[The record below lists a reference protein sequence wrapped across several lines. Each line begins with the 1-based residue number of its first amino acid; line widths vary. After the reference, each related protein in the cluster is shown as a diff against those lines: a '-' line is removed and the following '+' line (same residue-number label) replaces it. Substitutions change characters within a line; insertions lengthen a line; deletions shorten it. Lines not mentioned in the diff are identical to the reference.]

1 MNKKI
6 KNFIFLA
13 TFTLITNFLSCQ
25 QTNIEDNNF
34 HFDNNITDEELSV
47 IFSTSELNL
56 NPHTSSNLDE
66 SQILLGE
73 TNPESQITFS
83 DDESNLEKSSVWL
96 FVRMILVLIL
106 VIVAIYALMKFFKKK
121 STEVKSSDDFLRSV
135 SSLSF
140 GPGKSVE
147 IVTLIDKAYVLGVT
161 EKSIN
166 LIAEIDDKELIESLN
181 LNHDKK
187 SNVSKP
193 INFAEVLD
201 MFVNPKN
208 KRKASVLDDETEKTE
223 EGSV

>member
-1 MNKKI
+1 MGNLKKYI
-6 KNFIFLA
+6 LF
-13 TFTLITNFLSCQ
+13 TFFVAFVNVFVFS
-25 QTNIEDNNF
+25 QTD
-34 HFDNNITDEELSV
+34 TSQSSSV
-47 IFSTSELNL
+47 E
-56 NPHTSSNLDE
+56 SSVLDE

-140 GPGKSVE
+140 GPGISVE

>member
-1 MNKKI
+1 MGNLKKYI
-6 KNFIFLA
+6 LF
-13 TFTLITNFLSCQ
+13 TFFVAFVNVFVFS
-25 QTNIEDNNF
+25 QTDISQSS
-34 HFDNNITDEELSV
+34 SV
-47 IFSTSELNL
+47 E
-56 NPHTSSNLDE
+56 SSVLDE

-83 DDESNLEKSSVWL
+83 GDESNLEKSSVWL

>member
-1 MNKKI
+1 
-6 KNFIFLA
+6 
-13 TFTLITNFLSCQ
+13 
-25 QTNIEDNNF
+25 
-34 HFDNNITDEELSV
+34 
-47 IFSTSELNL
+47 
-56 NPHTSSNLDE
+56 
-66 SQILLGE
+66 
-73 TNPESQITFS
+73 
-83 DDESNLEKSSVWL
+83 
-96 FVRMILVLIL
+96 MILVLIL

>member
-1 MNKKI
+1 MGNLKKYI
-6 KNFIFLA
+6 LF
-13 TFTLITNFLSCQ
+13 TFFVAFVNVFVFS
-25 QTNIEDNNF
+25 QTD
-34 HFDNNITDEELSV
+34 TSQSSSV
-47 IFSTSELNL
+47 E
-56 NPHTSSNLDE
+56 SSVLDE

-83 DDESNLEKSSVWL
+83 GDESNLEKSSVWL

-208 KRKASVLDDETEKTE
+208 KRKASVLDDEAEKTE

>member
-1 MNKKI
+1 VGKLGNLKKYI
-6 KNFIFLA
+6 LF
-13 TFTLITNFLSCQ
+13 TFFVTFVNVFVFS
-25 QTNIEDNNF
+25 QTD
-34 HFDNNITDEELSV
+34 TSQSSSV
-47 IFSTSELNL
+47 E
-56 NPHTSSNLDE
+56 SSVLDE

-135 SSLSF
+135 SSLAF

-187 SNVSKP
+187 SNVTKP

-208 KRKASVLDDETEKTE
+208 KRKASVLDDEAEKTE

>member
-1 MNKKI
+1 MAFVNV
-6 KNFIFLA
+6 FVF
-13 TFTLITNFLSCQ
+13 S
-25 QTNIEDNNF
+25 QTD
-34 HFDNNITDEELSV
+34 TSQSSSV
-47 IFSTSELNL
+47 E
-56 NPHTSSNLDE
+56 SSVLDE

-96 FVRMILVLIL
+96 FIRMILVLIL

>member
-1 MNKKI
+1 MAFVNV
-6 KNFIFLA
+6 FVF
-13 TFTLITNFLSCQ
+13 S
-25 QTNIEDNNF
+25 QTD
-34 HFDNNITDEELSV
+34 TSQSSSV
-47 IFSTSELNL
+47 E
-56 NPHTSSNLDE
+56 SSVLDE

-208 KRKASVLDDETEKTE
+208 KRKASVLDDEAEKTE

>member
-1 MNKKI
+1 MGNLKKYI
-6 KNFIFLA
+6 LF
-13 TFTLITNFLSCQ
+13 TFFVAFVNVFVFS
-25 QTNIEDNNF
+25 QTD
-34 HFDNNITDEELSV
+34 TSQSSSV
-47 IFSTSELNL
+47 E
-56 NPHTSSNLDE
+56 SSVLDE

-135 SSLSF
+135 SSLAF

>member
-1 MNKKI
+1 MGNLKKYI
-6 KNFIFLA
+6 LF
-13 TFTLITNFLSCQ
+13 TFFVAFVNVFVFS
-25 QTNIEDNNF
+25 QTD
-34 HFDNNITDEELSV
+34 TSQSSSV
-47 IFSTSELNL
+47 E
-56 NPHTSSNLDE
+56 SSVLDE

-208 KRKASVLDDETEKTE
+208 KRKASVLDDEAEKTE

>member
-1 MNKKI
+1 MAFVNV
-6 KNFIFLA
+6 FVF
-13 TFTLITNFLSCQ
+13 S
-25 QTNIEDNNF
+25 QTD
-34 HFDNNITDEELSV
+34 TSQSSSV
-47 IFSTSELNL
+47 E
-56 NPHTSSNLDE
+56 SSVLDE

-187 SNVSKP
+187 SNVTKP

>member
-1 MNKKI
+1 MAFVNV
-6 KNFIFLA
+6 FVF
-13 TFTLITNFLSCQ
+13 S
-25 QTNIEDNNF
+25 QTD
-34 HFDNNITDEELSV
+34 TSQSSSV
-47 IFSTSELNL
+47 E
-56 NPHTSSNLDE
+56 SSVLDE

>member
-1 MNKKI
+1 
-6 KNFIFLA
+6 
-13 TFTLITNFLSCQ
+13 
-25 QTNIEDNNF
+25 
-34 HFDNNITDEELSV
+34 
-47 IFSTSELNL
+47 
-56 NPHTSSNLDE
+56 
-66 SQILLGE
+66 
-73 TNPESQITFS
+73 
-83 DDESNLEKSSVWL
+83 
-96 FVRMILVLIL
+96 MILVLIL

-135 SSLSF
+135 SSLAF

>member
-1 MNKKI
+1 MNEA
-6 KNFIFLA
+6 FISSIAFFPSIS
-13 TFTLITNFLSCQ
+13 TVFQLS
-25 QTNIEDNNF
+25 
-34 HFDNNITDEELSV
+34 SV
-47 IFSTSELNL
+47 E
-56 NPHTSSNLDE
+56 SSVLDE

>member
-1 MNKKI
+1 MAFVNV
-6 KNFIFLA
+6 FVF
-13 TFTLITNFLSCQ
+13 S
-25 QTNIEDNNF
+25 QTD
-34 HFDNNITDEELSV
+34 TSQSSSV
-47 IFSTSELNL
+47 E
-56 NPHTSSNLDE
+56 SSVLDE

-135 SSLSF
+135 SSLAF

-187 SNVSKP
+187 SNVTKP

>member
-1 MNKKI
+1 MGNLKKYI
-6 KNFIFLA
+6 LF
-13 TFTLITNFLSCQ
+13 TFFVTFVNVFVFS
-25 QTNIEDNNF
+25 QTD
-34 HFDNNITDEELSV
+34 TSQSSSV
-47 IFSTSELNL
+47 E
-56 NPHTSSNLDE
+56 SSVLDE

-135 SSLSF
+135 SSLAF

-208 KRKASVLDDETEKTE
+208 KRKTSVLDDETEKTE

>member
-1 MNKKI
+1 VGKLGNLKKYI
-6 KNFIFLA
+6 LF
-13 TFTLITNFLSCQ
+13 TFFVAFVNVFVFS
-25 QTNIEDNNF
+25 QTD
-34 HFDNNITDEELSV
+34 TSQ
-47 IFSTSELNL
+47 STSVE
-56 NPHTSSNLDE
+56 SSVLDE

-135 SSLSF
+135 SSLAF

>member
-1 MNKKI
+1 MA
-6 KNFIFLA
+6 FVSVFV
-13 TFTLITNFLSCQ
+13 FS
-25 QTNIEDNNF
+25 QTD
-34 HFDNNITDEELSV
+34 TSQSSSV
-47 IFSTSELNL
+47 E
-56 NPHTSSNLDE
+56 SSVLDE

-187 SNVSKP
+187 SNVTKP

>member
-1 MNKKI
+1 MGKLGNLKKYI
-6 KNFIFLA
+6 LF
-13 TFTLITNFLSCQ
+13 TFFVAFVNVFVFS
-25 QTNIEDNNF
+25 QTD
-34 HFDNNITDEELSV
+34 TSQSSSV
-47 IFSTSELNL
+47 E
-56 NPHTSSNLDE
+56 SSVLDE

-83 DDESNLEKSSVWL
+83 DDEGNLEKSSVWL

-166 LIAEIDDKELIESLN
+166 LIAEIDD
-181 LNHDKK
+181 
-187 SNVSKP
+187 
-193 INFAEVLD
+193 
-201 MFVNPKN
+201 
-208 KRKASVLDDETEKTE
+208 
-223 EGSV
+223 

>member
-1 MNKKI
+1 MGNLKKYI
-6 KNFIFLA
+6 LFIFFVA
-13 TFTLITNFLSCQ
+13 FVNVFVFS
-25 QTNIEDNNF
+25 QTD
-34 HFDNNITDEELSV
+34 TSQSSSV
-47 IFSTSELNL
+47 E
-56 NPHTSSNLDE
+56 SSVLDE

>member
-1 MNKKI
+1 MGKLGNLKKYI
-6 KNFIFLA
+6 LF
-13 TFTLITNFLSCQ
+13 TFFVAFVNVFVFS
-25 QTNIEDNNF
+25 QTD
-34 HFDNNITDEELSV
+34 TSQSSSV
-47 IFSTSELNL
+47 E
-56 NPHTSSNLDE
+56 SSVLDE

-96 FVRMILVLIL
+96 FIRMILVLIL

-135 SSLSF
+135 SSLAF

-208 KRKASVLDDETEKTE
+208 KRKTSVLDDEAEKTE

>member
-1 MNKKI
+1 MGNLKKYI
-6 KNFIFLA
+6 LF
-13 TFTLITNFLSCQ
+13 TFFVAFVNVFVFS
-25 QTNIEDNNF
+25 QTD
-34 HFDNNITDEELSV
+34 TSQSSSV
-47 IFSTSELNL
+47 E
-56 NPHTSSNLDE
+56 SSVLDE

-208 KRKASVLDDETEKTE
+208 KRKTSVLDDETEKTE

>member
-1 MNKKI
+1 MGNLKKYI
-6 KNFIFLA
+6 LF
-13 TFTLITNFLSCQ
+13 TFFVAFVNVFVFS
-25 QTNIEDNNF
+25 QTD
-34 HFDNNITDEELSV
+34 TSQSSSV
-47 IFSTSELNL
+47 E
-56 NPHTSSNLDE
+56 SSVLDE

-208 KRKASVLDDETEKTE
+208 KRKASVLDDEIEKTE

>member
-1 MNKKI
+1 MAFVNV
-6 KNFIFLA
+6 FVF
-13 TFTLITNFLSCQ
+13 S
-25 QTNIEDNNF
+25 QTD
-34 HFDNNITDEELSV
+34 TSQSSSV
-47 IFSTSELNL
+47 E
-56 NPHTSSNLDE
+56 SSVLDE

-73 TNPESQITFS
+73 TTPESQITFS
-83 DDESNLEKSSVWL
+83 GDESNLEKSSVWL

>member
-1 MNKKI
+1 MAFVNV
-6 KNFIFLA
+6 FVF
-13 TFTLITNFLSCQ
+13 S
-25 QTNIEDNNF
+25 QTD
-34 HFDNNITDEELSV
+34 TSQSSSV
-47 IFSTSELNL
+47 E
-56 NPHTSSNLDE
+56 SSVLDE

-193 INFAEVLD
+193 INFAEVMD

>member
-1 MNKKI
+1 MGNLKKYI
-6 KNFIFLA
+6 LF
-13 TFTLITNFLSCQ
+13 TFFVAFVNVFVFS
-25 QTNIEDNNF
+25 QTD
-34 HFDNNITDEELSV
+34 TSQSSSV
-47 IFSTSELNL
+47 E
-56 NPHTSSNLDE
+56 SSVLDE

-121 STEVKSSDDFLRSV
+121 NTEIKSSDDFLRSV

>member
-1 MNKKI
+1 MGKLGNLKKYI
-6 KNFIFLA
+6 LF
-13 TFTLITNFLSCQ
+13 TFFVAFVNVFVFS
-25 QTNIEDNNF
+25 QTD
-34 HFDNNITDEELSV
+34 TSQSSSV
-47 IFSTSELNL
+47 E
-56 NPHTSSNLDE
+56 SSVLDE

>member
-1 MNKKI
+1 MGNLKKYI
-6 KNFIFLA
+6 LFTFFVAFINVFV
-13 TFTLITNFLSCQ
+13 FS
-25 QTNIEDNNF
+25 QTD
-34 HFDNNITDEELSV
+34 TSQSSSV
-47 IFSTSELNL
+47 E
-56 NPHTSSNLDE
+56 SSVLDE

-83 DDESNLEKSSVWL
+83 GDESNLEKSSVWL

-187 SNVSKP
+187 SNVTKP

>member
-1 MNKKI
+1 MAFVNV
-6 KNFIFLA
+6 FVF
-13 TFTLITNFLSCQ
+13 S
-25 QTNIEDNNF
+25 QTD
-34 HFDNNITDEELSV
+34 TSQSSSV
-47 IFSTSELNL
+47 E
-56 NPHTSSNLDE
+56 SSVLDE

-208 KRKASVLDDETEKTE
+208 KRKTSVLDDETEKTE

>member
-1 MNKKI
+1 MAFVNV
-6 KNFIFLA
+6 FVF
-13 TFTLITNFLSCQ
+13 S
-25 QTNIEDNNF
+25 QTD
-34 HFDNNITDEELSV
+34 TSQSSSV
-47 IFSTSELNL
+47 E
-56 NPHTSSNLDE
+56 SSVLDE

-106 VIVAIYALMKFFKKK
+106 VSIPDYVPPVKQFFKKK

>member
-1 MNKKI
+1 MGNLKKYI
-6 KNFIFLA
+6 LF
-13 TFTLITNFLSCQ
+13 TFFVAFVNVFVFS
-25 QTNIEDNNF
+25 QTD
-34 HFDNNITDEELSV
+34 TSQSSSV
-47 IFSTSELNL
+47 E
-56 NPHTSSNLDE
+56 SSVLDE

-208 KRKASVLDDETEKTE
+208 KRKTSVLDDEAEKTE

>member
-1 MNKKI
+1 VGKLGNLKKYI
-6 KNFIFLA
+6 LF
-13 TFTLITNFLSCQ
+13 TFFVAFVNVFVFS
-25 QTNIEDNNF
+25 QTD
-34 HFDNNITDEELSV
+34 TSQ
-47 IFSTSELNL
+47 STSVE
-56 NPHTSSNLDE
+56 SSVLDE

-140 GPGKSVE
+140 RPGNSVE

-187 SNVSKP
+187 SNVTKP

>member
-1 MNKKI
+1 MGNLKKYI
-6 KNFIFLA
+6 LF
-13 TFTLITNFLSCQ
+13 TFFVAFVNVFVFS
-25 QTNIEDNNF
+25 QTD
-34 HFDNNITDEELSV
+34 TSQSSSV
-47 IFSTSELNL
+47 E
-56 NPHTSSNLDE
+56 SSVLDE
-66 SQILLGE
+66 SQILLVE

-187 SNVSKP
+187 SNVTKP

-208 KRKASVLDDETEKTE
+208 KRKASVLDDEAEKTE

>member
-1 MNKKI
+1 MGNLKKYI
-6 KNFIFLA
+6 LF
-13 TFTLITNFLSCQ
+13 TFFVAFVNVFVFS
-25 QTNIEDNNF
+25 QTD
-34 HFDNNITDEELSV
+34 TSQSSSV
-47 IFSTSELNL
+47 E
-56 NPHTSSNLDE
+56 SSVLDE

-135 SSLSF
+135 SSLAF

-187 SNVSKP
+187 SNVTKP

>member
-1 MNKKI
+1 MGNLKKYI
-6 KNFIFLA
+6 LF
-13 TFTLITNFLSCQ
+13 TFFVAFVNVFVFS
-25 QTNIEDNNF
+25 QTD
-34 HFDNNITDEELSV
+34 TSQSSSV
-47 IFSTSELNL
+47 E
-56 NPHTSSNLDE
+56 SSVLDE

-83 DDESNLEKSSVWL
+83 GDESNLEKSSVWL

-147 IVTLIDKAYVLGVT
+147 IVTLIDKAYDLGVT

-208 KRKASVLDDETEKTE
+208 KRKASVLDDEAEKTE

>member
-1 MNKKI
+1 VGKLGNLKKYI
-6 KNFIFLA
+6 LF
-13 TFTLITNFLSCQ
+13 TFFVAFVNVFVFS
-25 QTNIEDNNF
+25 QTD
-34 HFDNNITDEELSV
+34 TSQSSSV
-47 IFSTSELNL
+47 E
-56 NPHTSSNLDE
+56 SSVLDE

-73 TNPESQITFS
+73 TNLESQITFS

-208 KRKASVLDDETEKTE
+208 KRKASVLDVETEKTE

>member
-1 MNKKI
+1 MGNLKKYI
-6 KNFIFLA
+6 LF
-13 TFTLITNFLSCQ
+13 TFFVAFVNVFVFS
-25 QTNIEDNNF
+25 QTD
-34 HFDNNITDEELSV
+34 TSQ
-47 IFSTSELNL
+47 STSVE
-56 NPHTSSNLDE
+56 SSVLDE

-83 DDESNLEKSSVWL
+83 GDESNLEKSSVWL

>member
-1 MNKKI
+1 MAFVNV
-6 KNFIFLA
+6 FVF
-13 TFTLITNFLSCQ
+13 S
-25 QTNIEDNNF
+25 QTD
-34 HFDNNITDEELSV
+34 TSQSSSV
-47 IFSTSELNL
+47 E
-56 NPHTSSNLDE
+56 SSVLDE

-135 SSLSF
+135 SSLAF

>member
-1 MNKKI
+1 MAFVNV
-6 KNFIFLA
+6 FVF
-13 TFTLITNFLSCQ
+13 S
-25 QTNIEDNNF
+25 QTD
-34 HFDNNITDEELSV
+34 TSQ
-47 IFSTSELNL
+47 STSVE
-56 NPHTSSNLDE
+56 SSVLDE

-135 SSLSF
+135 SSLAF

-208 KRKASVLDDETEKTE
+208 KRKASVLDDEAEKTE